1 MSKLLRIL
9 SRILTLRF
17 SPEDLNTLGARH
29 LAVGLLL
36 TWMAGVGRYWD
47 NPRVGLLQHLGL
59 GSIVYVFVLSGYL
72 FLVVLPLRP
81 SNWSYRHLLIFVTL
95 TSPPALLYAIPVE
108 KLMSLNA
115 ARIANFWFLAIVA
128 TWRVTMYSIYL
139 RRRAELGG
147 YIRFCATLLPLSL
160 VVLGLTALNLD
171 RAVFEIMAGVDHKET
186 SADSAYFILIL
197 LSYLTILGSPILLVL
212 YGAAILSRRRKRPE
226 TDSGTGNVE

>member
-17 SPEDLNTLGARH
+17 SAEDLNTFGVRH

-36 TWMAGVGRYWD
+36 TWLAGVGRYWD

-95 TSPPALLYAIPVE
+95 TSPLALLYAIPVE

-128 TWRVTMYSIYL
+128 AWRVTMYSIYL
-139 RRRAELGG
+139 RRRAGLAG
-147 YIRFCATLLPLSL
+147 YTHFCATLLPLSL
-160 VVLGLTALNLD
+160 IVIGLTVLNLD

-197 LSYLTILGSPILLVL
+197 LSYLTVLGSPVLLVL

-226 TDSGTGNVE
+226 TDSGAGDVG

>member
-1 MSKLLRIL
+1 MLRLL

-17 SPEDLNTLGARH
+17 SAEDLNTICVRH
-29 LAVGLLL
+29 LVVGLML

-81 SNWSYRHLLIFVTL
+81 SNWSYRDLLIFVTL

-128 TWRVTMYSIYL
+128 TWRVTMYSVYL
-139 RRRAELGG
+139 NRRAGLSG
-147 YIRFCATLLPLSL
+147 YVRICATLLPLSL
-160 VVLGLTALNLD
+160 VVIGLTALNLE
-171 RAVFEIMAGVDHKET
+171 RAVFEIMAGIDHKET
-186 SADSAYFILIL
+186 SADSAYLILTL
-197 LSYLTILGSPILLVL
+197 LSYLTILGSPVLLAL
-212 YGAAILSRRRKRPE
+212 YVAAIISGRRKSTE
-226 TDSGTGNVE
+226 TVG